1 MIDNYADTGVSI
13 TDKINHEIDQSILEH
28 KKGAQLI
35 AEANGIKGKKVLEK
49 DLLVL
54 ASVKGGSVPVKLTA
68 ETLSE
73 APKLPASYMSWGSK
87 LQDSDQQSI
96 VAIIGTV
103 LALQAKSNSNFWST
117 LFKQS
122 FSSMMAQVKMAPI
135 TAEAV
140 KNQYNAQSQ
149 ATQAQADQA
158 LWTGIIN
165 LGAFALTCG
174 LGAYQE
180 FSDGASDTDAAAQ
193 DLTNS
198 PAEEAAEETEGLAND
213 ETENASNET
222 KQANEDA
229 DEVANNETN
238 KGQGTAKKLL
248 NAIKDGVKKGGSRIS
263 QWLGRTIQVASMTSM
278 LKEGIVSTVTK
289 KYQDEQAFWQGQ
301 EGQAASLSKVSESYA
316 NYYGQ
321 NNQRQTQM
329 WEGAQ
334 QNIDYAMNIL
344 KGVSDGITQSVVSMF
359 RG

>member
-1 MIDNYADTGVSI
+1 MSSY
-13 TDKINHEIDQSILEH
+13 IDQSMDTANRINRQIDQSNLAN
-28 KKGAQLI
+28 KKGEQLI
-35 AEANGIKGKKVLEK
+35 AAANSNAKAVHTLEK
-49 DLLVL
+49 DVLIL
-54 ASVKGGSVPVKLTA
+54 ASAKGGSAPIKLTA

-73 APKLPASYMSWGSK
+73 APKLPPSFMKWGDK

-140 KNQYNAQSQ
+140 KSQYNAQSQ
-149 ATQAQADQA
+149 ATQAQANQA
-158 LWTGIIN
+158 LWTGVIN

-180 FSDGASDTDAAAQ
+180 FSEGASETEAAAQ
-193 DLTNS
+193 DVPSSATKDVEEEVTES
-198 PAEEAAEETEGLAND
+198 ATEETQEAAD
-213 ETENASNET
+213 QT
-222 KQANEDA
+222 KQANQDA
-229 DEVANNETN
+229 DEVANKEIN
-238 KGQGTAKKLL
+238 KGQSTTKKLFQ
-248 NAIKDGVKKGGSRIS
+248 AVKDGAKKGGNRIS
-263 QWLGRTIQVASMTSM
+263 QWLGKTTQVAQATSM
-278 LKEGIVSTVTK
+278 LKEGMVATVTK
-289 KYQDEQAFWQGQ
+289 KFQDDQAFWQGQ

-344 KGVSDGITQSVVSMF
+344 KGVSDGITQTVVSMF